1 MEFFV
6 AAISLG
12 LLGSFHC
19 VGMCGPL
26 ALALPIHHKSTF
38 FKISSVFAYN
48 IGRALTY
55 FLLGVLFGLVGQGF
69 AIFGLQQVLSV
80 SLGALIL
87 LSLIIP
93 KFFNHGSLFG
103 PRIQSFVGR
112 LKSVMADFINNGRA
126 GSFLFI
132 GLLNGL
138 LPCGLV
144 YMAIAGA
151 IATGSSLNG
160 GLFMAFFGL
169 GTIPAM
175 FGIMW
180 FGQLISIKFR
190 SGIRKA
196 FPYMMSVIAIM
207 MILRGLNLGIPY
219 LSPKMGTDKTEVSCH
234 EQKACCHKLTGLN
247 YIIIK

>member
-1 MEFFV
+1 MESV
-6 AAISLG
+6 IAAISLG

-26 ALALPIHHKSTF
+26 ALALPIHHKSTS
-38 FKISSVFAYN
+38 FKIISVLAYN

-55 FLLGVLFGLVGQGF
+55 FLLGVFFGLIGQGF
-69 AIFGLQQVLSV
+69 AIFGLQQILSIT
-80 SLGALIL
+80 LGSLIL
-87 LSLIIP
+87 LSIILP
-93 KFFNHGSLFG
+93 KLFHLNFLNNPGWQSLV
-103 PRIQSFVGR
+103 SK
-112 LKSVMADFINNGRA
+112 LKMAMSGFITNANA
-126 GSFLFI
+126 SSFLGI

-144 YMAIAGA
+144 YMAITGA
-151 IATGSSLNG
+151 IATGSILNG

-175 FGIMW
+175 FSMMW
-180 FGQLISIKFR
+180 FGQLISIRFR

-196 FPYMMSVIAIM
+196 FPYMISLIAIM

-219 LSPKMGTDKTEVSCH
+219 VSPKTGSDKTGVSCH
-234 EQKACCHKLTGLN
+234 EQKECCHK
-247 YIIIK
+247 

>member
-1 MEFFV
+1 MEFLI

-12 LLGSFHC
+12 LLGSLHC

-26 ALALPIHHKSTF
+26 ALALPIHHKSSF
-38 FKISSVFAYN
+38 FKITSVFAYN

-55 FLLGVLFGLVGQGF
+55 FLLGVFFGLIGQSF
-69 AIFGLQQVLSV
+69 AIFGLQQILSV
-80 SLGALIL
+80 SIGTLIL
-87 LSLIIP
+87 LSIIVP
-93 KFFNHGSLFG
+93 KLFKFNFLNG
-103 PRIQSFVGR
+103 PGWQALVNKLKVGM
-112 LKSVMADFINNGRA
+112 SDFMTNANPV
-126 GSFLFI
+126 SFLGI

-151 IATGSSLNG
+151 IATGNILHG
-160 GLFMAFFGL
+160 GLFMAFFGI

-180 FGQLISIKFR
+180 FGQLISIKLR

-196 FPYMMSVIAIM
+196 FPYMISVIAIM

-219 LSPKMGTDKTEVSCH
+219 VSPKMESGKAEVSCH
-234 EQKACCHKLTGLN
+234 EPTKKCCHK
-247 YIIIK
+247 